1 MSWRRHLVLVTA
13 LALVAPGSP
22 ATVAAERPGAAASP
36 AQRAGAP
43 PAQAR
48 PTTKRPTKKAKKPTK
63 KKRLTRGKAT
73 RTTRRSKR
81 ATVSRRPRAT
91 AVRTKPAANMPVGWT
106 WPPSPAMAAAGKACT
121 DRLDELGVVW
131 EPAAALEKIATP
143 ITVPS
148 MIFGGVEVSS
158 WFRPPPFVMDCH
170 LALALA
176 VFGEDLHALGIRKVQ
191 FSRIYG
197 FTLVRSEGRTRNV
210 LSRHALGL
218 AMDVRGITDAD
229 GREALVARDYKAGDP
244 LLIRF
249 EEYLND
255 SGGFRMVLTPRND
268 PVSHHDHFHV
278 EVKLEYGP

>member
-121 DRLDELGVVW
+121 DRLDELGV
-131 EPAAALEKIATP
+131 
-143 ITVPS
+143 
-148 MIFGGVEVSS
+148 VSS